1 MTNDIPELSHKL
13 QYLTIPDVTPTSN
26 NESTYFDSVMMNV
39 GEYLRTSIQHIN
51 SNEILV
57 IDVCQSRDS
66 SVVLESELDD
76 LAQSELLLSPW
87 HAVVLITKKLDYSCW
102 PEVSDTGWKG
112 YHVYL
117 NPDFNHDPEV
127 AHTVM
132 DRLLKDLLRGD
143 YKWIS
148 LCLQYPAPGVAR
160 FTVDDDDFTIR
171 QRLRINYLRWR
182 LYNAR
187 MIAEHG
193 YSPHEDLARYIVGL
207 EIGRELI
214 RSESVSIHEVEN
226 VLSQMAMRR
235 RHVNAMIELA
245 ADSKQLLT
253 LDLLRLAEATCNNDT
268 LAKLGV
274 ADTDYL
280 ADTIG
285 AQTWANVTF
294 EDEEENHD

>member
-1 MTNDIPELSHKL
+1 MTNNIPIPELSHKL
-13 QYLTIPDVTPTSN
+13 QSLTIPNVTPTSK
-26 NESTYFDSVMMNV
+26 NESTYFDGVMMNV
-39 GEYLRTSIQHIN
+39 GEYLGTSIQTID

-57 IDVCQSRDS
+57 IDVCHSRDS
-66 SVVLESELDD
+66 CELDD

-87 HAVVLITKKLDYSCW
+87 HVVILITKESDYSRW
-102 PEVSDTGWKG
+102 PAMSDTGRKG

-117 NPDFNHDPEV
+117 NPDFSYDPEV
-127 AHTVM
+127 AQIVM
-132 DRLLKDLLRGD
+132 DRFLKDLLRKD
-143 YKWIS
+143 YEQMEVQHPRTGLAK
-148 LCLQYPAPGVAR
+148 
-160 FTVDDDDFTIR
+160 FTANDGDFTIR
-171 QRLRINYLRWR
+171 RRRRINYLYWR
-182 LYNAR
+182 LRNAR
-187 MIAEHG
+187 MVAEHG

-214 RSESVSIHEVEN
+214 RSESVSIHEVER
-226 VLSQMAMRR
+226 VLAQMAIRR
-235 RHVNAMIELA
+235 RHINAMIELA

-294 EDEEENHD
+294 EDEEENRY